1 MSRKRKLNADELEK
15 FADMSDSEWDEFLK
29 DNSDEDRDYVV
40 SSDQSSS
47 SDEDNENNVPQTVHI
62 EEAGTSM
69 DSNTGPGADEEWCD
83 IEEEPPMFDF
93 LPQKVGLN
101 IQGELTVEYLVNLF
115 FSENF
120 LNIVAQQTNLYANQE
135 IQKTP
140 VTRSS
145 RKKRWVETNANEM
158 RVFLGTLLH
167 MGPCT
172 FPTIEH
178 YWSQNIM
185 YKMPFW
191 GQVISRNR
199 FQLLLRFLHFADNSL
214 NATTEDRLFKIRP
227 VLNHFNKLMQEQYV
241 PNKHLCIDESM
252 VLWRG
257 RLFFRQYI
265 KNKKHKYGVK
275 LYELC
280 ESNGMVLKIKVYCG
294 KSEVTESANGFGHAS
309 NVVLHLMESYLD
321 KGYVVFTDNFYNS
334 VSLTHMMTSRK
345 TYICG
350 TLRANRKKNPKYVTS
365 KKLKKDEFVWQRNK
379 SVVVC
384 KWKDKREVLTISNMH
399 KVGIVEVQNRNRKV
413 SLKPNII
420 KDYNAGM
427 SGVDQSDQMLS
438 YYSALRKTVRWP
450 KKIVLHIFEI
460 YIHNA
465 YLLYRK
471 SNGNQMKSL
480 KFRELFVASLIGNKM
495 PVNDQKSK
503 SQQNNFHYL
512 EAIPP
517 TEKKQRPTRA
527 CRFCTT
533 QNRRRET
540 RYFCPICVEKPPL
553 CVENCFKQY
562 HQN

>member
-62 EEAGTSM
+62 EEAETSM

-115 FSENF
+115 FSEIF
-120 LNIVAQQTNLYANQE
+120 FNIVAQQTNLYANQE

-191 GQVISRNR
+191 GQVIIRNR

-265 KNKKHKYGVK
+265 KNKKHKYGAK

-321 KGYVVFTDNFYNS
+321 KGYVLFTDNFYNS

-350 TLRANRKKNPKYVTS
+350 TLRANRKKI
-365 KKLKKDEFVWQRNK
+365 L
-379 SVVVC
+379 
-384 KWKDKREVLTISNMH
+384 NM
-399 KVGIVEVQNRNRKV
+399 
-413 SLKPNII
+413 
-420 KDYNAGM
+420 
-427 SGVDQSDQMLS
+427 
-438 YYSALRKTVRWP
+438 
-450 KKIVLHIFEI
+450 
-460 YIHNA
+460 
-465 YLLYRK
+465 
-471 SNGNQMKSL
+471 
-480 KFRELFVASLIGNKM
+480 
-495 PVNDQKSK
+495 
-503 SQQNNFHYL
+503 
-512 EAIPP
+512 
-517 TEKKQRPTRA
+517 
-527 CRFCTT
+527 
-533 QNRRRET
+533 
-540 RYFCPICVEKPPL
+540 
-553 CVENCFKQY
+553 
-562 HQN
+562 